1 MTIAEILE
9 SLGILFFSKVST
21 LRDYIYLYIYL
32 CYATKWQKHSWWK
45 EISGFSCCNCKIS

>member
-21 LRDYIYLYIYL
+21 LRDYIYLL